1 MVNLLE
7 QIGSTLATLDP
18 RAYTDADRA
27 ALETHL
33 IDTVAA
39 SVIGATTPDGAA
51 ALSFLAHGL
60 SGPLDEIAT
69 RVALT
74 RATEFDDIHLASGTT
89 PGSIVVPTA
98 ISVGGILGLQDAYTF
113 AAAVCAGYEAMTRLG
128 AAINGQAAGYR
139 GIWATYFCA
148 PFAAA
153 AVTARLL
160 GLDGERT
167 AHALAIAL
175 TMCAGRAGATPGGRA
190 ARWLL
195 AGEAARSGCKA
206 ALAASDGYRGD
217 LALLDGKYLPTA
229 HGIEPALDHFS
240 ADWGSSV
247 LARTSIKP
255 YCSAKQLLAAV
266 AGFEQLLKRGI
277 DPHAIETVHVF
288 VPRDFAPMIGH
299 GVAAGNRLSSI
310 TSAPYQMALAAL
322 HRAGLYDIA
331 RDPFYMNDTIATLM
345 GKITVHGHEEL
356 DNHLPGC
363 WPAKVEIVVRGQSV
377 TTLTLEAP
385 GDPAQPFTAD
395 AVAQKFHAAA
405 DGMLGAHEVN
415 DWIAAAQSAVGDDD
429 ALEDLQ
435 TRYLGFGR

>member
-1 MVNLLE
+1 MSLLE
-7 QIGSTLATLDP
+7 QLGSTLATLDP
-18 RAYTDADRA
+18 RAYSAADRA

-33 IDTVAA
+33 IDSVAA
-39 SVIGATTPDGAA
+39 SLIGATKPDGAA

-98 ISVGGILGLQDAYTF
+98 LSVGGILGLADAYTF
-113 AAAVCAGYEAMTRLG
+113 AAAICAGYEAMTRLG

-139 GIWATYFCA
+139 GIWASYFCA
-148 PFAAA
+148 PFATAA
-153 AVTARLL
+153 TTARLL
-160 GLDGERT
+160 GLSGEQT
-167 AHALAIAL
+167 SHALAIAL
-175 TMCAGRAGATPGGRA
+175 TMSAGRAGATPGGRA

-217 LALLDGKYLPTA
+217 LNLLDGTYLAAA
-229 HGIEPALDHFS
+229 HGIEPNRDAFA
-240 ADWGSSV
+240 ADWSGSV

-266 AGFEQLLKRGI
+266 AGFEQLLARGI
-277 DPHAIETVHVF
+277 DPSAIETVRVF
-288 VPRDFAPMIGH
+288 VPRDFVPMIGH
-299 GVAAGNRLSSI
+299 GVTAGNRLSSI
-310 TSAPYQMALAAL
+310 TSAPYQMALAAF

-331 RDPFYMNDTIATLM
+331 RDPFFMNDAIGTLM
-345 GKITVHGHEEL
+345 GKITVQGQEDLES
-356 DNHLPGC
+356 HLPGC
-363 WPAKVEIVVRGQSV
+363 WPASVEIVVRGHSE
-377 TTLTLEAP
+377 TTLVVEAP
-385 GDPAQPFTAD
+385 GDPALPFATQD
-395 AVAQKFHAAA
+395 VALKFHAAA
-405 DGMLGAHEVN
+405 DDLLGADEVN
-415 DWIAAAQSAVGDDD
+415 GWIATAQGALGDDD